1 MIHIKELRFG
11 NKVQTLDGEVVTIQ
25 QILYNSIICEMQV
38 DPESESVNV
47 GKSFGSDYTLQLT
60 EIIKE
65 LDYQEI
71 FPIALN
77 TEILKKCGLRNFL
90 REEWIISI
98 KNSHIDFE
106 FIDNTLKLRCPAP
119 ALTNIKHLHQL
130 QNLLFDIAAH
140 EVEIEL

>member
-47 GKSFGSDYTLQLT
+47 GKSFGSDFTLQLT

-106 FIDNTLKLRCPAP
+106 FIDNTLK
-119 ALTNIKHLHQL
+119 
-130 QNLLFDIAAH
+130 
-140 EVEIEL
+140 